1 VYGLKQHKF
10 ATLVGETTAGAMLS
24 GFPIDL
30 PHGFALFLPVGDYYT
45 ADGKRIDMVGVSPNI
60 KVNQAQALEKALEL
74 IGKSS
79 K

>member
-1 VYGLKQHKF
+1 
-10 ATLVGETTAGAMLS
+10 
-24 GFPIDL
+24 
-30 PHGFALFLPVGDYYT
+30 
-45 ADGKRIDMVGVSPNI
+45 MVGVSPNI